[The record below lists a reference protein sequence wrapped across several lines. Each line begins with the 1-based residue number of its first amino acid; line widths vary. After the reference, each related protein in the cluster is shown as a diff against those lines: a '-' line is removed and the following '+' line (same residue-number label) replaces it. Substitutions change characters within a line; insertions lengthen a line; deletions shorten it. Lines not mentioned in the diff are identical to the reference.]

1 MVSVSQ
7 LPPKM
12 DASNS
17 NDLIDCHRVVTRNSC
32 TEISCMTTVEKH
44 KLSTLEYSGDE
55 NMQKYKPTLVI
66 KFLS

>member
-12 DASNS
+12 DACNL
-17 NDLIDCHRVVTRNSC
+17 NDLIDGHRVVTRNSC
-32 TEISCMTTVEKH
+32 TEISFMTTVEKH